1 MKLIFCP
8 ACSDVVRMMDYKR
21 ECECK
26 KSYGFYE
33 KDGLS
38 AVIGGEAIPFGI
50 SNPSF
55 LRALQRRPEEGM
67 GANFDAFVIPIRC
80 RSIKKGDTK

>member
-8 ACSDVVRMMDYKR
+8 NCSDIVRLMDYRR

-26 KSYGFYE
+26 NSYGYYE
-33 KDGLS
+33 KDGLN
-38 AVIGGEAIPFGI
+38 AVIGGEAIPWGI

-55 LRALQRRPEEGM
+55 VRALQRRPEEGM
-67 GANFDAFVIPIRC
+67 GATFDAFVIPRKC
-80 RSIKKGDTK
+80 PTIKQE